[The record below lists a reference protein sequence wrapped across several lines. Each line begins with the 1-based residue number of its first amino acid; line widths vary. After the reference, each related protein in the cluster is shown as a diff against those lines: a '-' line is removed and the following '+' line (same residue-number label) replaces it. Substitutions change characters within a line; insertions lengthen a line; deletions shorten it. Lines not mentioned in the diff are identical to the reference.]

1 MEDAPRRDATRTRF
15 DARGGCPACGA
26 PLSRV
31 RVLETRRRVDGSLR
45 RRRHCL
51 ACAHRWTTA
60 EEAATS
66 LLGGHLP
73 VRRVVREVPVPV
85 PVPLPLPHSGRAGY
99 EVSPWGVVESAA
111 HAGAPVFVEYDP
123 QRRVWLC
130 ALTDELNPAEG
141 ETAGM
146 AIRRAE
152 AGLRRL
158 LGLAG

>member
-1 MEDAPRRDATRTRF
+1 
-15 DARGGCPACGA
+15 
-26 PLSRV
+26 V

-60 EEAATS
+60 EEAAAS
-66 LLGGHLP
+66 SFGEHLP

-85 PVPLPLPHSGRAGY
+85 PVPVPLPLSQAGRAGY

-141 ETAGM
+141 ETAGI

>member
-1 MEDAPRRDATRTRF
+1 M
-15 DARGGCPACGA
+15 
-26 PLSRV
+26 
-31 RVLETRRRVDGSLR
+31 
-45 RRRHCL
+45 
-51 ACAHRWTTA
+51 
-60 EEAATS
+60 
-66 LLGGHLP
+66 
-73 VRRVVREVPVPV
+73 
-85 PVPLPLPHSGRAGY
+85 
-99 EVSPWGVVESAA
+99 AA